1 MIYENIVVG
10 SGISALGCILGL
22 LENKKQILCIDSSKN
37 YLDSFNKE
45 NNKNVIF
52 CKQGLPLRKLSEK
65 FVKSKFFNPLEI
77 LENSSFGGLSNIWG
91 ANSLRPLK
99 NDFDEWPIGYSDL
112 EKYYEICEE
121 IMNIS
126 HFDDKISSELKIQK
140 NKNGKNKIDLFSNF
154 IRHFIAQKR
163 QTNDD
168 FLYGFGRVAL
178 NPKCDASSNYFFGCK
193 DDFIFNAKDHIKK
206 LIEEKKILYR
216 DNLIL
221 KKIVN
226 EKEYIRLVFDN
237 NNVEN
242 IFAKKLFIGTG
253 SIQTPRIVMNSLSE
267 KKEITLKESQAFFIP
282 CMYTGKKFNNNPEHH
297 TLTQAQVIFKNDDKQ
312 KLKNTYYEIK
322 YDEILI
328 NSILKIK
335 FSFLSNLIPKFIKQ
349 RLFVITGFI
358 NSKDSIWSAK
368 IKKDN
373 SQIEIVENKIN
384 KKNVKTEILD
394 QIKILEKNFNFL
406 SIKFMMKLG
415 NFGRGFHLGAS
426 IPMLKQNSQIS
437 DLYTNKNGEISKFKN
452 VFIIDGSNFTNI
464 PASGFSLTI
473 MANALRI
480 AMENLDD

>member
-1 MIYENIVVG
+1 M
-10 SGISALGCILGL
+10 
-22 LENKKQILCIDSSKN
+22 
-37 YLDSFNKE
+37 
-45 NNKNVIF
+45 
-52 CKQGLPLRKLSEK
+52 KLSMMK
-65 FVKSKFFNPLEI
+65 F
-77 LENSSFGGLSNIWG
+77 
-91 ANSLRPLK
+91 
-99 NDFDEWPIGYSDL
+99 
-112 EKYYEICEE
+112 
-121 IMNIS
+121 
-126 HFDDKISSELKIQK
+126 
-140 NKNGKNKIDLFSNF
+140 
-154 IRHFIAQKR
+154 
-163 QTNDD
+163 
-168 FLYGFGRVAL
+168 
-178 NPKCDASSNYFFGCK
+178 
-193 DDFIFNAKDHIKK
+193 
-206 LIEEKKILYR
+206 
-216 DNLIL
+216 
-221 KKIVN
+221 
-226 EKEYIRLVFDN
+226 
-237 NNVEN
+237 
-242 IFAKKLFIGTG
+242 
-253 SIQTPRIVMNSLSE
+253 
-267 KKEITLKESQAFFIP
+267 
-282 CMYTGKKFNNNPEHH
+282 
-297 TLTQAQVIFKNDDKQ
+297 
-312 KLKNTYYEIK
+312 
-322 YDEILI
+322 
-328 NSILKIK
+328 LKIK